1 MDLIAMANQDPKV
14 ALLRYKLAL
23 LVGHEFCPIYDVA
36 RWLYPNA
43 LQEPWSTTM
52 TGPPKY
58 VGTLV
63 ILSR

>member
-1 MDLIAMANQDPKV
+1 MANQDPKV
-14 ALLRYKLAL
+14 VLLRLKLAL
-23 LVGHEFCPIYDVA
+23 LVGNEFCPIYNVV
-36 RWLYPNA
+36 RGLYPDA